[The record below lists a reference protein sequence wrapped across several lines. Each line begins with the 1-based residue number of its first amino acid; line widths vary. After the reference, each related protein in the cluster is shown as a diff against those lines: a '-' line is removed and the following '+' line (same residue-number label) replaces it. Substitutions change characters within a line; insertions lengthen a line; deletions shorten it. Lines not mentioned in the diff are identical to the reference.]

1 MAALLLERGATADI
15 GDQLTGKTALVK
27 AAYAGHA
34 EMVRLLA
41 ERASADLDGGDS
53 QGYTALAFA
62 CAFSTL
68 EHAACV
74 DALLRARASPNVVD
88 SYGVTPLM
96 HAAARGHIDLVHTLL
111 QVHAPWALAA
121 HTLLQVHAPWAL
133 AAQPGPRCTPAA
145 GQGHRPPEH
154 LVALCA
160 LRGNACTP

>member
-1 MAALLLERGATADI
+1 VAALLLERGATADI

-121 HTLLQVHAPWAL
+121 
-133 AAQPGPRCTPAA
+133 QPGPRCTPAA

>member
-1 MAALLLERGATADI
+1 MAARKALVNQLRALLLERGATADI
-15 GDQLTGKTALVK
+15 GDQLTGKTAFVK

-62 CAFSTL
+62 CAFGTL

-111 QVHAPWALAA
+111 QVHAP
-121 HTLLQVHAPWAL
+121 
-133 AAQPGPRCTPAA
+133 
-145 GQGHRPPEH
+145 
-154 LVALCA
+154 
-160 LRGNACTP
+160 

>member
-1 MAALLLERGATADI
+1 MGVAALLLERGATADI
-15 GDQLTGKTALVK
+15 GDLLTGKTALVK

-34 EMVRLLA
+34 EMVMLLA
-41 ERASADLDGGDS
+41 ERPLADLDGGDS

-62 CAFSTL
+62 CAFGTV

-111 QVHAPWALAA
+111 QVHALP
-121 HTLLQVHAPWAL
+121 
-133 AAQPGPRCTPAA
+133 
-145 GQGHRPPEH
+145 
-154 LVALCA
+154 
-160 LRGNACTP
+160 